1 MMKTDQQRVQARDR
15 MLAQRQACNA
25 LFLATQNADGTPEAS
40 HAPCLYLE
48 DSFWLFISTLSPHT
62 GNIQRTGQL
71 SVLVID
77 ADASSS
83 NAFARRR
90 QSLLCAAEVQQRQSA
105 RANAV
110 LDAFTA
116 QFGDTV
122 TMMRQL
128 SDFSLYR
135 LILQSGR
142 YIEGFGQ
149 AYELSGDGLTT
160 LDHIGPE
167 RFKPDASR

>member
-1 MMKTDQQRVQARDR
+1 MKTDQQRVQARDR
-15 MLAQRQACNA
+15 MIAQRQACNA
-25 LFLATQNADGTPEAS
+25 LFLATKNTDGTPEAS
-40 HAPCLYLE
+40 HAPCLYFE
-48 DSFWLFISTLSPHT
+48 DTFWLFLSTLSPHT

-77 ADASSS
+77 PDASPS

-90 QSLLCAAEVQQRQSA
+90 QSLLCAAEVEQRESV
-105 RANAV
+105 RANTV

-135 LILQSGR
+135 LVPQSGR
-142 YIEGFGQ
+142 FIEGFGQ

-160 LDHIGPE
+160 LDHIGPD
-167 RFKPDASR
+167 RFKPNTSG